1 MKFLIL
7 ILLCSTSFATKYV
20 AMSAEEKVQSSD
32 LIVVAKVQQLRC
44 LSKTG
49 ATIPA
54 FDNCTGPGI
63 QNKLTYTLEVQEVL
77 FQLKSKH
84 PRIKTKEVL
93 EFGYTAKSHWNVPK
107 DVYSSELGK
116 EHVFYLNINDNG
128 RIRPMHEAFF
138 IDDLKNKK
146 SVMKLIRKKK

>member
-1 MKFLIL
+1 MW
-7 ILLCSTSFATKYV
+7 LLLSSISFATKFV
-20 AMSAEEKVQSSD
+20 AMTAEEKVQSSD

-63 QNKLTYTLEVQEVL
+63 QNKLTYTLEVKDVL
-77 FQLKSKH
+77 FQIKSQQS
-84 PRIKTKEVL
+84 RIKTKEIL
-93 EFGYTAKSHWNVPK
+93 EFEYTAKSHWNVPK

-116 EHVFYLNINDNG
+116 EHLFYLNVNENG

-146 SVMKLIRKKK
+146 SVQKLIEDLLKD